1 MKKISI
7 LGMIFLLLLLALPG
21 CGNNPP
27 ADETTKETIQLFYGD
42 AQNEKMV
49 SEAREISYTPEQDKY
64 QVALE
69 ALIQGPEN
77 QAYMVNIDQ
86 NTKVLGTTKEGS
98 DLIVDLS
105 KEFNTFAGSMAEI
118 MAVGSV
124 VNTMTQ
130 FEGIE
135 RVKILVQGEE
145 LIGPSGNPRGFMTTF
160 PTEPDGQTGNQDE
173 TEVTLYFGNQ
183 NADKVVGEKR
193 MVPGSPQKDQ
203 VEFIKNVLNALI
215 AGPKGNNV
223 FATIPEGVKVQSVTI
238 DQGLLHVDFSEEMHT
253 NHWGGAAGES
263 MTINSIVNT
272 VTEFDFI
279 NKVKITVD
287 QSPLAIEHIVL
298 DEPVERNEEM
308 IE

>member
-86 NTKVLGTTKEGS
+86 NTKVLGTIQEGS

-308 IE
+308 FE